1 MWRQQG
7 CLRFITT
14 LFNNGMKISLQPLLA
29 PVSVIVESVTEKY
42 VRNLR
47 VIVEL
52 LVKDVVVPCY
62 YCIVIGRKVIA

>member
-1 MWRQQG
+1 
-7 CLRFITT
+7 
-14 LFNNGMKISLQPLLA
+14 MKISLQPLLA

-47 VIVEL
+47 VIAEL

-62 YCIVIGRKVIA
+62 YCIVIGREVIA